1 MTLWDE
7 LVGQHQAIELMREAA
22 RPGSPAMTHAW
33 LITGPPGSGRSTL
46 AHAFAA
52 ELVGVGNDPV
62 RAAQVVA
69 GAHPDV
75 SILATDRVTITID
88 EVRALVSFSYFSP
101 STAPYRVVVIEDADR
116 MTERTSNVLLKALEE
131 PPPQTVWVL
140 CAPSPADV
148 LPTIRS
154 RMRSIT
160 LQVPALADVAALIS
174 TREGVDYD
182 QALHA
187 ATEAQSHIG
196 MATRLATDADSRRRR
211 DAYVEAVLGVSS
223 VSGSI
228 RAAGTLVELAKED
241 AEALVTKQDSQERD
255 ALLRSL
261 GLEPGGAVPPAL
273 RSHLKILEE
282 DQKRRATRSL
292 RDAVDRIL
300 VDVMS
305 VMRDVLMLQVGA
317 GVELVNQR
325 HSPAIS
331 ARAEN
336 STTQLTLDAL
346 DAIDQARW
354 RMAQNSPPLLV
365 LEALL
370 IHISG
375 RASTGVAPS

>member
-1 MTLWDE
+1 
-7 LVGQHQAIELMREAA
+7 
-22 RPGSPAMTHAW
+22 
-33 LITGPPGSGRSTL
+33 
-46 AHAFAA
+46 
-52 ELVGVGNDPV
+52 
-62 RAAQVVA
+62 VVA

-116 MTERTSNVLLKALEE
+116 MTERTSNVFLKALEE

-182 QALHA
+182 LALYA

-196 MATRLATDADSRRRR
+196 MATRLATDSDSRRRR
-211 DAYVEAVLGVSS
+211 DAYVEAVLGVAS

-241 AEALVTKQDSQERD
+241 AEALVTKQDSHERD

-273 RSHLKILEE
+273 RSHLKTLEE

-336 STTQLTLDAL
+336 STTQLTLGAL

-375 RASTGVAPS
+375 RASTGVSSS

>member
-7 LVGQHQAIELMREAA
+7 LVGQDHAISLMKAA
-22 RPGSPAMTHAW
+22 ATKGSQAMTHAW

-52 ELVGVGNDPV
+52 ELVGVGSDPH
-62 RAAQVVA
+62 RSAQVVS

-101 STAPYRVVVIEDADR
+101 SLSPYRVVIIEDADR

-131 PPPQTVWVL
+131 PPPQTVWIL

-154 RMRSIT
+154 RMRSVT
-160 LQVPALADVAALIS
+160 LQVPSIAEVASLI
-174 TREGVDYD
+174 TQREGVDRD
-182 QALHA
+182 LALVA
-187 ATEAQSHIG
+187 AREAQSHIG
-196 MATRLATDADSRRRR
+196 MASRLATDEDARKRR
-211 DAYVEAVLGVSS
+211 DHSVSIVFTLGSVSEAVA
-223 VSGSI
+223 
-228 RAAGTLVELAKED
+228 AAGALIEVAKAD
-241 AEALVTKQDSQERD
+241 AEALVEKQDASEREV
-255 ALLRSL
+255 LLRSL
-261 GLEPGGAVPPAL
+261 GIAPGGAIPMAL
-273 RSHLKILEE
+273 RSQVKTLEE

-305 VMRDVLMLQVGA
+305 VLRDVLMVQVGA
-317 GVELVNQR
+317 SVELVNQR
-325 HSPAIS
+325 HQDAIEQ
-331 ARAEN
+331 RAQE
-336 STTQLTLDAL
+336 TTPQATLKALDAL
-346 DAIDQARW
+346 TQARG

-365 LEALL
+365 LESFL
-370 IHISG
+370 IVLSG
-375 RASTGVAPS
+375 RLGAARAS

>member
-7 LVGQHQAIELMREAA
+7 LVGQQHAIDLMREAA
-22 RPGSPAMTHAW
+22 RPGSSAMTHAW

-52 ELVGVGNDPV
+52 ELVGVGSDPV
-62 RAAQVVA
+62 RAAQVVS

-131 PPPQTVWVL
+131 PPPRTVWVL

-160 LQVPALADVAALIS
+160 LHVPALTDVAALIS
-174 TREGVDYD
+174 SREGVDYE
-182 QALHA
+182 QALNA

-196 MATRLATDADSRRRR
+196 MATRLATDEDSRRRR
-211 DAYVEAVLGVSS
+211 DLYVEAVLNVAS
-223 VSGSI
+223 VSGAI
-228 RAAGTLVELAKED
+228 RSAAVLVELAKED

-255 ALLRSL
+255 SLLRSL

-273 RSHLKILEE
+273 RSHLKTLEE
-282 DQKRRATRSL
+282 DQKRRSTRSL

-305 VMRDVLMLQVGA
+305 VLRDVLMIQVGA

-325 HSPAIS
+325 HRPAIIS
-331 ARAEN
+331 RAE
-336 STTQLTLDAL
+336 SSRTQLTLNGL
-346 DAIDQARW
+346 DAIDQARA

-370 IHISG
+370 IVVSG
-375 RASTGVAPS
+375 RAAAEASP